1 MGAVLKG
8 FSITILAWMGGTDPV
23 AHGMRGIANVQTT
36 VTDVEIDQLSSEV
49 VALRCGNALL
59 FLVVC
64 SRIPGGLPAEVVQG
78 ETARE
83 SRKREDRAQRTE
95 HCTGCTSA

>member
-1 MGAVLKG
+1 
-8 FSITILAWMGGTDPV
+8 MGGTDPV

-78 ETARE
+78 GDGERKQKTRGPCATHRALHRMHERLRKQMTSFTAVR
-83 SRKREDRAQRTE
+83 Q
-95 HCTGCTSA
+95 